1 MTERI
6 TKSIKRLKK
15 EKKAIILV
23 HNYQIPEV
31 QDIADY
37 LGDSL
42 ELSLIASRTEAKVIV
57 FCGVK
62 FMAETA
68 AIVCPDKKVLLPDIN
83 AGCPMADMVRP
94 EELRELKAKHPEAI
108 VVCYVNTSADVK
120 AESDICCTSANSVKI
135 VNSIPR
141 EKQIIFIPD
150 QYLAD
155 YTARKTQRK
164 LIIWEGYCPIHLKIT
179 AEGILRQKQK
189 YPGSVSIVHPEC
201 TPQVIDIAD
210 EVGST
215 SAIMRFAKETKA
227 KKIIIGT
234 EIGIIYRLKKEN
246 PDKDFYPADEKAICS
261 NMKLITLEKILWS
274 LEDEKNEV
282 KVEERIRRKA
292 FSAVQKMLE
301 TK

>member
-1 MTERI
+1 MTEKI
-6 TKSIKRLKK
+6 IKDIDRLKK
-15 EKKAIILV
+15 EKKAVILV

-42 ELSLIASRTEAKVIV
+42 ELSLIASKTNAKIIV
-57 FCGVK
+57 FCGVD

-68 AIVCPDKKVLLPDIN
+68 AIVCPGKKVLSPDIN

-94 EELRELKAKHPEAI
+94 EELRELKNKHPEAV

-135 VNSIPR
+135 VNSISPDK
-141 EKQIIFIPD
+141 EIIFIPD
-150 QYLAD
+150 KCLAD

-164 LIIWEGYCPIHLKIT
+164 LIIWDGYCHVHLKIT
-179 AEGILRQKQK
+179 VEDIMRQRQK

-201 TPQVIDIAD
+201 TPQVIDVAD

-215 SAIMRFAKETKA
+215 SGMIKFARETKA
-227 KKIIIGT
+227 QKIIIGT

-246 PDKDFYPADEKAICS
+246 PHKEFYPASDKAVCLD
-261 NMKLITLEKILWS
+261 MKLATLEKILWS
-274 LEDEKNEV
+274 LENEKSEV
-282 KVEERIRRKA
+282 KIEEGIRKKA
-292 FSAVQKMLE
+292 FSSVKRMLE
-301 TK
+301 TN

>member
-1 MTERI
+1 MNEKI
-6 TKSIKRLKK
+6 IEDIKRLKK
-15 EKKAIILV
+15 EKKAVILV

-42 ELSLIASRTEAKVIV
+42 ELSLTASKTEAKIIV

-83 AGCPMADMVRP
+83 SGCPMADMVRP
-94 EELRELKAKHPEAI
+94 EELIELKKKHPKAI

-120 AESDICCTSANSVKI
+120 AESDVCCTSANSVKI
-135 VNSIPR
+135 VNSISHDK
-141 EKQIIFIPD
+141 EIIFIPD
-150 QYLAD
+150 KCLAD
-155 YTARKTQRK
+155 YTAHKTQRK
-164 LIIWEGYCPIHLKIT
+164 LIIWQGYCPVHLKIT
-179 AEGILRQKQK
+179 ADDIMSQKKK
-189 YPGSVSIVHPEC
+189 YPGSAAIVHPEC
-201 TPQVIDIAD
+201 EPEVIDVAD

-215 SAIMRFAKETKA
+215 SGIIKFARESKA
-227 KKIIIGT
+227 QKIIIGT

-246 PDKDFYPADEKAICS
+246 PHKEFYPASDKAVCLD
-261 NMKLITLEKILWS
+261 MKLATLKKILWS
-274 LEDEKNEV
+274 LENEKNEI
-282 KVEERIRRKA
+282 KIEEGVRKKA
-292 FSAVQKMLE
+292 FSSVKRMLE

>member
-1 MTERI
+1 MIERI
-6 TKSIKRLKK
+6 TESIKKLKK

-42 ELSLIASRTEAKVIV
+42 ELSLIASKTEAKVIV
-57 FCGVK
+57 FCGVN

-68 AIVCPDKKVLLPDIN
+68 SIVCPDKKVLSPDIN
-83 AGCPMADMVRP
+83 AGCPMADMVTP
-94 EELRELKAKHPEAI
+94 EKLRGLKHKYPEAV

-120 AESDICCTSANSVKI
+120 AESDICCTSANSAKI

-155 YTARKTQRK
+155 YTARKTRRK
-164 LIIWEGYCPIHLKIT
+164 FIMWQGYCLIHLKIT
-179 AEGILRQKQK
+179 TEDIARQRQR
-189 YPGSVSIVHPEC
+189 YPGSVVIVHPEC
-201 TPQVIDIAD
+201 TPEVIDVAD

-215 SAIMRFAKETKA
+215 SGIVKFARETKA

-246 PDKDFYPADEKAICS
+246 PDKDFYPAGERAICS

-274 LEDEKNEV
+274 LEDMKYEV
-282 KVEERIRRKA
+282 RVEEGIRKKA
-292 FSAVQKMLE
+292 FSAVKRMLE